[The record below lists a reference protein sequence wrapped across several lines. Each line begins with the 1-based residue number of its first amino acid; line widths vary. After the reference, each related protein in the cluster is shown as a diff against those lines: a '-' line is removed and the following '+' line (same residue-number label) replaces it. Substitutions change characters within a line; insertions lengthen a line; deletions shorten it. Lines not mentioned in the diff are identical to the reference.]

1 MVSVHWLALMLAT
14 AQVGCASGGDTSAEP
29 RGADSSVGPLVII
42 GTRETIGRPRDAFGR
57 HGYKLPVMLP
67 EGVTA
72 TLSSATRGVG
82 FVFTPGVQKRTWTR
96 GVSAASPAVRFTACE
111 GDRST
116 LRTGW
121 PGGIVVDRPKCA
133 TLVIKVEEGLTERHR
148 VPLGRKC

>member
-1 MVSVHWLALMLAT
+1 MLAT
-14 AQVGCASGGDTSAEP
+14 AQVGCASGGEAGSEP
-29 RGADSSVGPLVII
+29 RGSDVAVGPLVVMSA
-42 GTRETIGRPRDAFGR
+42 RDTIGHSRDAFGR
-57 HGYKLPVMLP
+57 HGYKLPVTLP

-82 FVFTPGVQKRTWTR
+82 FVFTPRVQRRAWSR
-96 GVSAASPAVRFTACE
+96 GVAGASPAVRFRACE

-133 TLVIKVEEGLTERHR
+133 TLVVKVEQGLTERRR
-148 VPLGRKC
+148 VPLGRAC

>member
-1 MVSVHWLALMLAT
+1 VEWLALILAT
-14 AQVGCASGGDTSAEP
+14 AQVGCASGGDASSEP
-29 RGADSSVGPLVII
+29 SGRDVSVGPLVVMNA
-42 GTRETIGRPRDAFGR
+42 RNTIGRPRDAFGR

-82 FVFTPGVQKRTWTR
+82 FVFTPGVQKRAWTR
-96 GVSAASPAVRFTACE
+96 GVSAASARVRFTACA

-116 LRTGW
+116 LSTGW

-133 TLVIKVEEGLTERHR
+133 TLVVKVEEGLTERHR
-148 VPLGRKC
+148 VPLGRAC